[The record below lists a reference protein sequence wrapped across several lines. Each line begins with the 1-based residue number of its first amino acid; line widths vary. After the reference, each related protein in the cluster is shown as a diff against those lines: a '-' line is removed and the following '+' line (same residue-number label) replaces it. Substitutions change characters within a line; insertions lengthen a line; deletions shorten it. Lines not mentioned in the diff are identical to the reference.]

1 MTVANPPPM
10 NPSHVF
16 FGLSLISGVRPKKKP
31 NKYAITSLQTIIET
45 GTMNQ
50 IKPITSTAQKKHNEK
65 KIEQSRQTKQN

>member
-1 MTVANPPPM
+1 MTVANPPPI

-50 IKPITSTAQKKHNEK
+50 IKPITSPCQQKENTMKNGADK
-65 KIEQSRQTKQN
+65 QTNK